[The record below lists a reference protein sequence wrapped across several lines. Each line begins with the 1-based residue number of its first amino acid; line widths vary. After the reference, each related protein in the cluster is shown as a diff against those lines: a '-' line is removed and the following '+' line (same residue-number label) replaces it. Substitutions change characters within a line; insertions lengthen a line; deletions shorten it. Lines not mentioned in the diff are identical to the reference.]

1 MQSAYIGGMRRYQ
14 MMMSDSALWTGF
26 PFRDD
31 DVVISPPAKCGTS
44 WMQMLCALLV
54 FNSARFPRRLTE
66 ISPWLDAITYD
77 FAETLAALQAQQ
89 HRRFI
94 KTHTPLD
101 GLPFVEGVTYLCVG
115 RDPRDVGV
123 SFDHA
128 IANISDQTRA
138 ALTAKKGIDRSAMP
152 PPPEDLR
159 ERFWLWAEGEF
170 VNGPTGVGSL
180 ANLIQHL
187 QTFWDRR
194 DEPQVALFHYH
205 DLLTDLPGQLQRLAA
220 VLGIDLPAARIEEL
234 AAAAAFDKV
243 RERADELAPGV
254 DSGLWRDNRAFFRSG
269 TSGQWKALL
278 GPDDLA
284 RFRKRL
290 AELAS
295 TDLIEWLYAGWLHAP
310 AEPPSSPPSP
320 PPGPGTRRRTHPT
333 T

>member
-1 MQSAYIGGMRRYQ
+1 

-54 FNSARFPRRLTE
+54 FNSIRFPRRLTE

-77 FAETLAALQAQQ
+77 FAETLAVLEAQQ

-128 IANISDQTRA
+128 VANISDETRA
-138 ALTAKKGIDRSAMP
+138 ELTAKKGIDRSAMP

-170 VNGPTGVGSL
+170 LNGPTGIGSM
-180 ANLIQHL
+180 ANMIQHL

-194 DEPQVALFHYH
+194 NEPQVALFHYH
-205 DLLTDLPGQLQRLAA
+205 DLLADLPSQLKRLAE
-220 VLGIDLPAARIEEL
+220 VLGIDLPAGRIEEL
-234 AAAAAFDKV
+234 AAT
-243 RERADELAPGV
+243 P
-254 DSGLWRDNRAFFRSG
+254 
-269 TSGQWKALL
+269 
-278 GPDDLA
+278 
-284 RFRKRL
+284 
-290 AELAS
+290 
-295 TDLIEWLYAGWLHAP
+295 
-310 AEPPSSPPSP
+310 
-320 PPGPGTRRRTHPT
+320 
-333 T
+333 

>member
-1 MQSAYIGGMRRYQ
+1 MRRYQ
-14 MMMSDSALWTGF
+14 MMMSDSVLWTGF
-26 PFRDD
+26 PFHDD

-54 FNSARFPRRLTE
+54 FNSTRFPRRLTE
-66 ISPWLDAITYD
+66 ISPWLDNITYD

-128 IANISDQTRA
+128 VANISDQTRA

-170 VNGPTGVGSL
+170 VNGPTGIGSL
-180 ANLIQHL
+180 ANMIQHL

-194 DEPQVALFHYH
+194 NEPQVALFHYH
-205 DLLTDLPGQLQRLAA
+205 DLLTDLPGQLKRLAE
-220 VLGIDLPAARIEEL
+220 VLGIDLPASRIQEL
-234 AAAAAFDKV
+234 AAAATFDKV
-243 RERADELAPGV
+243 RQRADELAPGV

-278 GPDDLA
+278 GPHDLA
-284 RFRKRL
+284 RFRQRL

-295 TDLIEWLYAGWLHAP
+295 PDLIEWLYAGWLHRP
-310 AEPPSSPPSP
+310 ADQ
-320 PPGPGTRRRTHPT
+320 
-333 T
+333 